1 MTSFAI
7 AMTRPTHHKKDR
19 NCGTTFGKLEV
30 EHQKWRDIWW
40 FQTISSCLKVDLWLN
55 MDSLEFFI
63 DSILGFRG
71 EIGARSM
78 RIMSPTFGGND
89 HDHHLAPR
97 RLKARARLNK
107 AVRKIGLTFNLSKS
121 EAFSKFGHAFHQQW
135 TVIWRF
141 PIVEI
146 PPNHPSRWSLIV
158 RSLLQV

>member
-1 MTSFAI
+1 
-7 AMTRPTHHKKDR
+7 
-19 NCGTTFGKLEV
+19 
-30 EHQKWRDIWW
+30 
-40 FQTISSCLKVDLWLN
+40 

-107 AVRKIGLTFNLSKS
+107 AVRKIGLTSTCPRVKLSQNS
-121 EAFSKFGHAFHQQW
+121 DMPFISNGPLYGGF
-135 TVIWRF
+135 
-141 PIVEI
+141 
-146 PPNHPSRWSLIV
+146 L
-158 RSLLQV
+158 

>member
-1 MTSFAI
+1 M
-7 AMTRPTHHKKDR
+7 
-19 NCGTTFGKLEV
+19 
-30 EHQKWRDIWW
+30 
-40 FQTISSCLKVDLWLN
+40 N

-141 PIVEI
+141 PIVGRYPRIIQAVE
-146 PPNHPSRWSLIV
+146 V
-158 RSLLQV
+158 